1 LAEVCI
7 DEPVPIRQ
15 ALVRDS
21 HLSSIGEQ
29 QMQWYLEVLKKYV
42 VFSGR
47 ARRKEFW
54 MFVLINV
61 AISIVLSI
69 LDAIIGTRTDSGI
82 SILSSIYSLAVL
94 LPSLAVSVR
103 RLHDTN
109 RTGWWILIGLIPIVG
124 FIILIV
130 FYAMEG
136 TAGDN
141 QYGPD
146 PKAGERAAGYPGGDP
161 AYPPPQPS

>member
-1 LAEVCI
+1 
-7 DEPVPIRQ
+7 
-15 ALVRDS
+15 
-21 HLSSIGEQ
+21 
-29 QMQWYLEVLKKYV
+29 MQWYTEVLKKYV

-54 MFVLINV
+54 MFALINL
-61 AISIVLSI
+61 AISIVLGI
-69 LDAIIGTRTDSGI
+69 LDGILGTRSGGFGIIGG
-82 SILSSIYSLAVL
+82 IYSLAVL

-124 FIILIV
+124 IIILIV
-130 FYAMEG
+130 FYATEG
-136 TAGDN
+136 AAGDN

-146 PKAGERAAGYPGGDP
+146 PKAGERAAGFPGGDP